1 MSSWRDG
8 VSEDVQAELDKAW
21 LAAVTFAEQMLEREG
36 AFHPYAVKLSEEG
49 EMEMATVP
57 AGAEDALQTLLDG
70 LAAQRNALRVGAV
83 VAAVHLES
91 IQSDA
96 VRVDI
101 EHREGVALTL
111 VLPYTR
117 KKLRKKVEWGETQ
130 SMLVGPRIWAV

>member
-8 VSEDVQAELDKAW
+8 VSDEVQAELDKAW

-36 AFHPYAVKLSEEG
+36 AFHPYAVKLTDAG
-49 EMEMATVP
+49 AMEMATVP

-70 LAAQRNALRVGAV
+70 LAVQRNALRVGAV

-91 IQSDA
+91 IHSDA

-101 EHREGVALTL
+101 EHRDGVALTL

-117 KKLRKKVEWGETQ
+117 KKLRKKVEWGDTQ
-130 SMLVGPRIWAV
+130 SMLVEPRIWAV

>member
-8 VSEDVQAELDKAW
+8 VSDEIQAELDKAW

-36 AFHPYAVKLSEEG
+36 AFHPYAVKLTDSEAL
-49 EMEMATVP
+49 EMVTVP

-70 LAAQRNALRVGAV
+70 LAAQRGALRVGAV
-83 VAAVHLES
+83 VAAMHLES

-117 KKLRKKVEWGETQ
+117 KKFRKKVEWGDTQ
-130 SMLVGPRIWAV
+130 SMLVEPRIWRG